1 MDFTPASCTSCCHV
15 NLSKNSFSNTPET
28 HNKCSF
34 LKASAKVRPLS
45 EMAKEKPKKKFRK
58 MKNTLLLK
66 TTIRRNILHTK
77 EKEKHEVQR
86 KKQRKERKIPATP
99 KKNLR

>member
-1 MDFTPASCTSCCHV
+1 MFVPESECK
-15 NLSKNSFSNTPET
+15 SKAF
-28 HNKCSF
+28 
-34 LKASAKVRPLS
+34 VRNGQG
-45 EMAKEKPKKKFRK
+45 KTGKNFRK

-66 TTIRRNILHTK
+66 TTNRRNIPHTK

>member
-1 MDFTPASCTSCCHV
+1 MFVPESECK
-15 NLSKNSFSNTPET
+15 SKAF
-28 HNKCSF
+28 
-34 LKASAKVRPLS
+34 VRNGQG
-45 EMAKEKPKKKFRK
+45 KTGKNFRK

-66 TTIRRNILHTK
+66 TTNRRNIPHTK
-77 EKEKHEVQR
+77 EKEKEKEKYKVQR

>member
-1 MDFTPASCTSCCHV
+1 MFVPESECK
-15 NLSKNSFSNTPET
+15 SKAF
-28 HNKCSF
+28 
-34 LKASAKVRPLS
+34 VRNGQG
-45 EMAKEKPKKKFRK
+45 KTGKKFRK

-86 KKQRKERKIPATP
+86 KKQRKERKMPATP
-99 KKNLR
+99 KKTCGEAGKAQ